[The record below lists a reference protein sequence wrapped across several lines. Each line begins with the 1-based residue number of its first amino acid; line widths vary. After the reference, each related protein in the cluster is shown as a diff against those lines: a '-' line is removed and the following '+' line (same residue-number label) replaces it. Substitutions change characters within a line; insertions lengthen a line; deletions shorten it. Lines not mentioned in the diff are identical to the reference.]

1 MIVEMHG
8 DKLSEVPLE
17 TVWAVQ
23 VFGNIN
29 LSGGLIC
36 ELLWRDIPIQWCSMS
51 GKLVGWSQSSCGPN
65 GYARQRQGQLPEHVV
80 LDFLRQFIS
89 SKIANQATQLRRAG
103 APKEVV
109 AAMRE
114 LQVRCSKCCSLD
126 EVLGIEG
133 EAASC
138 YFSNWSLLIKEPL
151 RSEWPFSKRSGRPAC
166 DPVNAMLNYAYALLE
181 ADAAKAII
189 ACGLDPHQGF
199 LHSSVR
205 NEPALALD
213 LMEEFRAPISDSV
226 LQTLINC
233 RTVSSDDFCCVL
245 NSVRMN
251 DSARKAVISCY
262 ERRMTTEILHP
273 VFKYKVTWRR
283 ALEIQARQIL
293 SVIEGSQARY
303 NGVRV
308 R

>member
-1 MIVEMHG
+1 M
-8 DKLSEVPLE
+8 
-17 TVWAVQ
+17 
-23 VFGNIN
+23 
-29 LSGGLIC
+29 
-36 ELLWRDIPIQWCSMS
+36 
-51 GKLVGWSQSSCGPN
+51 
-65 GYARQRQGQLPEHVV
+65 
-80 LDFLRQFIS
+80 LDFSRQFIS

-133 EAASC
+133 KAASC

-151 RSEWPFSKRSGRPAC
+151 RSEWPFSKRSGRSAC

-205 NEPALALD
+205 NKPALALD
-213 LMEEFRAPISDSV
+213 LMEEFRAPIADSV
-226 LQTLINC
+226 VQTLINC

-293 SVIEGSQARY
+293 GVIEGSQARY
-303 NGVRV
+303 NGMRV